1 VPIRLG
7 LVPVATILF
16 LAGGYTRLP
25 GQTPDLVVHEW
36 GTFTS
41 IAGADGRAI
50 EWLALDGP
58 ADLPCFVERTP
69 GILKTRLPAT
79 IRMETPVLY
88 FYAAREARVEVRV
101 GFERGVITEH
111 YPRGSVASIGLDQ
124 TTLKRPG
131 LASRI
136 TWRDVRILPDA
147 PADFRTE
154 RAPNHYY
161 AARNTDAAPVEVG
174 AQRER
179 FLFYRGLGGFAAPVG
194 ATTGRGDEIAIATLT
209 NHDIPALLL
218 FENRGGRIGHRVHDR
233 PMRELRLAPPTLDG
247 NVESTRRVLERMLV
261 AKGLYP
267 KEAAAMVETWRDSW
281 FEEGSR
287 LLYIV
292 PAPVVEAVL
301 PLRIDPAPQRVV
313 RVFVGRLELG
323 TSATLSDISTAART
337 GDPSIEQRYGRFL
350 RPFAERLL
358 AQNLSPS
365 DRARV
370 ERLTKR
376 ATTSA
381 EPIPSTCP

>member
-1 VPIRLG
+1 VPIRHG
-7 LVPVATILF
+7 LILVMTV
-16 LAGGYTRLP
+16 LLVAGGHTRLP
-25 GQTPDLVVHEW
+25 GQTADLVVHEW

-41 IAGADGRAI
+41 IAGADGRAV

-69 GILKTRLPAT
+69 GVQKSRLAAT

-88 FYAAREARVEVRV
+88 FYAAREARVQVRV
-101 GFERGVITEH
+101 GFERGAITEH
-111 YPRGSVASIGLDQ
+111 YPRGAVEAVGLDR
-124 TTLKRPG
+124 TSLKRPG
-131 LASRI
+131 LVSRI
-136 TWRDVRILPDA
+136 TWRDVRIVPNA
-147 PADFRTE
+147 PATFRTE

-161 AARNTDAAPVEVG
+161 AARNTDASPIEVG
-174 AQRER
+174 TERER

-194 ATTGRGDEIAIATLT
+194 ATTGPSDEIAIAALT
-209 NHDIPALLL
+209 NDEIPALLL
-218 FENRGGRIGHRVHDR
+218 FENRGGRTGHRVHDR
-233 PMRELRLAPPTLDG
+233 PTRELRLAPPALDTD
-247 NVESTRRVLERMLV
+247 VESTRRVLEHMLV
-261 AKGLYP
+261 ARGLYP

-323 TSATLSDISTAART
+323 TAATLSDISTAART
-337 GDPSIEQRYGRFL
+337 GDPSIEQKYGRFL

-358 AQNLSPS
+358 AQNLSPA

-370 ERLTKR
+370 EHLMKR
-376 ATTSA
+376 SPTSA
-381 EPIPSTCP
+381 EPVPSTCP